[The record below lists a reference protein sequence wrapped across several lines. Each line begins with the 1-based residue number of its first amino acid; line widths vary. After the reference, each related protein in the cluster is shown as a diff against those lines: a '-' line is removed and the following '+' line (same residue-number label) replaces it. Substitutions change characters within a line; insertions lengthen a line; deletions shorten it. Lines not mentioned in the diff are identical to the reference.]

1 MTTTLTQVALHPTRL
16 AIEAYRR
23 KARRVAVRLA
33 QYARFY
39 ADWHSAAAQYE
50 DLANLSPAE
59 LERRGIAPGD
69 LHRHVADALPK
80 WPGAK

>member
-33 QYARFY
+33 QYVRFC
-39 ADWHSAAAQYE
+39 ADWHSAAVQLTYLPQSSK
-50 DLANLSPAE
+50 D
-59 LERRGIAPGD
+59 
-69 LHRHVADALPK
+69 VA
-80 WPGAK
+80 